1 LTILSPDRAIEETSS
16 FYGYTPNRT
25 ICILFLS
32 LFSVSTI
39 IHVAQAIAYRTWW
52 WFGTAV
58 LCGILEILGWSA
70 RLWSSFN
77 PGLKDPFGMQL
88 TCTILAPTPLL
99 AANFVILEK
108 LIQRLGTEY
117 SRLSPR
123 AYMILFC
130 TCDVISL
137 AVQAFGG
144 GLASSA
150 VSNGTDPEKGGHIM
164 LIGVAFQ
171 LAVITV
177 YSILGIEFF
186 ARYFMDAPIRIP
198 GPDRPRAELT
208 KNLKCLIAALAFSTV
223 CLFIRAE
230 YRVIELEDG
239 WGGRIIT
246 TEVYFNV
253 LDGAMITLAIYTV
266 NLSHP
271 GRIFRSEDL
280 RDGGPKY
287 PMKQSG
293 HVLLPVSES

>member
-1 LTILSPDRAIEETSS
+1 MFNHETRAPEETAS
-16 FYGYTPNRT
+16 FYGYTPDRAV
-25 ICILFLS
+25 CIIFLS

-39 IHVAQAIAYRTWW
+39 VHVAQAIAYRTWW
-52 WFGTAV
+52 WLGTAV
-58 LCGILEILGWSA
+58 LCGVLEILGWSA

-77 PGLKDPFGMQL
+77 PGLKDPFAMQL

-108 LIQRLGTEY
+108 LIQQLGTGY

-123 AYMILFC
+123 AYMILFS
-130 TCDVISL
+130 TCDVLSL
-137 AVQAFGG
+137 VVQAFGG

-171 LAVITV
+171 LAVITL

-186 ARYFMDAPIRIP
+186 ARYLIDTPIRK
-198 GPDRPRAELT
+198 GWDQKRGDLT
-208 KNLKCLIAALAFSTV
+208 PNLKLMIAALGFSTT

-239 WGGRIIT
+239 WGGKIIT

-253 LDGAMITLAIYTV
+253 LDGSMITLAIYVV
-266 NLSHP
+266 NIFHP
-271 GRIFRSEDL
+271 GRIFRRMTRRE
-280 RDGGPKY
+280 RRPGVVGPSY
-287 PMKQSG
+287 ITMS
-293 HVLLPVSES
+293 

>member
-1 LTILSPDRAIEETSS
+1 MFNHQTRAPEETAS
-16 FYGYTPNRT
+16 FYGYTPDRA
-25 ICILFLS
+25 ICIIFLS

-39 IHVAQAIAYRTWW
+39 VHVAQAIAYRTWW
-52 WFGTAV
+52 WLGTAV
-58 LCGILEILGWSA
+58 LCGVLEILGWSA

-77 PGLKDPFGMQL
+77 PGLKDPFAMQL

-108 LIQRLGTEY
+108 LIQRLGTGY

-123 AYMILFC
+123 AYMILFS
-130 TCDVISL
+130 TCDVLSL
-137 AVQAFGG
+137 VVQAFGG

-171 LAVITV
+171 LAVITL

-186 ARYFMDAPIRIP
+186 ARYLIGTPIRNH
-198 GPDRPRAELT
+198 GGDQKRGDLT
-208 KNLKCLIAALAFSTV
+208 TNLKLMIAALAFSTI

-253 LDGAMITLAIYTV
+253 LDGAMITLAIYVV
-266 NLSHP
+266 NVFHP
-271 GRIFRSEDL
+271 GRIFRHTKE
-280 RDGGPKY
+280 RRVDGPSY
-287 PMKQSG
+287 ITMS
-293 HVLLPVSES
+293 

>member
-1 LTILSPDRAIEETSS
+1 MFVHQARTPEDTTS
-16 FYGYTPNRT
+16 FYGYTPDRA
-25 ICILFLS
+25 ICIIFLA

-39 IHVAQAIAYRTWW
+39 VHLVQGIASKTWW
-52 WFGTAV
+52 SLGTAV
-58 LCGILEILGWSA
+58 LCGVLEILGWSA

-77 PGLKDPFGMQL
+77 PGLKDPFAMQL

-108 LIQRLGTEY
+108 LIQHLGTGY

-123 AYMILFC
+123 AYMILFS
-130 TCDVISL
+130 TCDILSL
-137 AVQAFGG
+137 VVQAFGG

-171 LAVITV
+171 LAVITL

-186 ARYFMDAPIRIP
+186 ARY
-198 GPDRPRAELT
+198 LT
-208 KNLKCLIAALAFSTV
+208 DTPVQKREWDQKRGDLTLNLRLMITALAFSTI

-253 LDGAMITLAIYTV
+253 LDGAMIALAIYVV
-266 NLSHP
+266 NFFHP
-271 GRIFRSEDL
+271 ERIFR
-280 RDGGPKY
+280 RTRKRQVIVVGPS
-287 PMKQSG
+287 QI
-293 HVLLPVSES
+293 

>member
-1 LTILSPDRAIEETSS
+1 MLNHETRAPEETTS
-16 FYGYTPNRT
+16 FYGYTPDRAV
-25 ICILFLS
+25 CIIFLS

-39 IHVAQAIAYRTWW
+39 VHVAQAIAYRTWW
-52 WFGTAV
+52 WLGTAV
-58 LCGILEILGWSA
+58 LCGVLEILGWSA

-77 PGLKDPFGMQL
+77 PGLKDPFAMQL
-88 TCTILAPTPLL
+88 TCTILGPTPLL

-108 LIQRLGTEY
+108 LIQQLGTGY

-123 AYMILFC
+123 AYMILFS
-130 TCDVISL
+130 TCDVLSL
-137 AVQAFGG
+137 VVQAFGG

-171 LAVITV
+171 LAVITL

-186 ARYFMDAPIRIP
+186 ARYLIDTPIRK
-198 GPDRPRAELT
+198 GWDQKRGDLT
-208 KNLKCLIAALAFSTV
+208 PNLKLMIAALVFSTT

-253 LDGAMITLAIYTV
+253 LDGAMITLAIYVV
-266 NLSHP
+266 NIFHP
-271 GRIFRSEDL
+271 GRIFRRMTRTERRVVGPSYITMDL
-280 RDGGPKY
+280 
-287 PMKQSG
+287 
-293 HVLLPVSES
+293 

>member
-1 LTILSPDRAIEETSS
+1 MRLSSARVPEDPTS
-16 FYGYTPNRT
+16 FYGYTPDRAV
-25 ICILFLS
+25 CITFLS
-32 LFSVSTI
+32 LFLVSTI
-39 IHVAQAIAYRTWW
+39 VHVAQAIAYKTWW
-52 WFGTAV
+52 WLGTAV
-58 LCGILEILGWSA
+58 LCGVLEILGWSV

-77 PGLKDPFGMQL
+77 PGSKDPFAMQL

-108 LIQRLGTEY
+108 LIQRLGTGY

-123 AYMILFC
+123 AYMILFS
-130 TCDVISL
+130 TCDVLSL
-137 AVQAFGG
+137 VVQAFGG

-171 LAVITV
+171 LAVITL

-186 ARYFMDAPIRIP
+186 ARY
-198 GPDRPRAELT
+198 LT
-208 KNLKCLIAALAFSTV
+208 DTPVQKRVWDQKRGDLTPNLKLMIAALTFSTI

-253 LDGAMITLAIYTV
+253 LDGAMITLAIYVV
-266 NLSHP
+266 NFFHP
-271 GRIFRSEDL
+271 GRIFRHT
-280 RDGGPKY
+280 
-287 PMKQSG
+287 MKCQGIVIDPSYLIFG
-293 HVLLPVSES
+293 

>member
-1 LTILSPDRAIEETSS
+1 MFDLGARAPEETSS
-16 FYGYTPNRT
+16 FYGYTPNRV
-25 ICILFLS
+25 ICIIFLS
-32 LFSVSTI
+32 LFSLSTI
-39 IHVAQAIAYRTWW
+39 VHLAQAIAYRTWW
-52 WFGTAV
+52 WLGTAV
-58 LCGILEILGWSA
+58 LCGVLEILGWSA

-77 PGLKDPFGMQL
+77 PGLKDPFAMQL
-88 TCTILAPTPLL
+88 TCMILAPTPLL

-108 LIQRLGTEY
+108 LIQRLGNRY

-123 AYMILFC
+123 AYMILFS
-130 TCDVISL
+130 TCDILSL
-137 AVQAFGG
+137 VVQAFGG

-171 LAVITV
+171 LAVITL

-186 ARYFMDAPIRIP
+186 ARYLTDTPIRNR
-198 GPDRPRAELT
+198 GWGTRGDLT
-208 KNLKCLIAALAFSTV
+208 PTLKLMVAALAFSTT

-253 LDGAMITLAIYTV
+253 LDGAMITLAIYV
-266 NLSHP
+266 ANLFHP
-271 GRIFRSEDL
+271 GRIFRRTKERRASAV
-280 RDGGPKY
+280 GPSY
-287 PMKQSG
+287 T
-293 HVLLPVSES
+293 

>member
-1 LTILSPDRAIEETSS
+1 MFDHEARAAEEITS
-16 FYGYTPNRT
+16 FYGYTPNRA

-32 LFSVSTI
+32 LFSLSTI
-39 IHVAQAIAYRTWW
+39 MHVAQAIAYRTWW
-52 WFGTAV
+52 WLCTAV
-58 LCGILEILGWSA
+58 LCGVLEILGWSA

-108 LIQRLGTEY
+108 LIQHLGTEY
-117 SRLSPR
+117 SRLSPK

-137 AVQAFGG
+137 VVQAFGG

-150 VSNGTDPEKGGHIM
+150 VSRGTDPEKGGHIM

-186 ARYFMDAPIRIP
+186 ARYFINAAIRIP
-198 GPDRPRAELT
+198 GPRVDLT
-208 KNLKCLIAALAFSTV
+208 ENLKCLIAALVFSTI

-239 WGGRIIT
+239 WGGKIIT

-253 LDGAMITLAIYTV
+253 LDGAMITLAIYIV
-266 NLSHP
+266 NLFHP
-271 GRIFRSEDL
+271 GKIFRTRDSMKNGHALL
-280 RDGGPKY
+280 RVPG
-287 PMKQSG
+287 S
-293 HVLLPVSES
+293 